1 MCVIIASTDLGMD
14 PKVYLID
21 SLPVKM
27 EPWEFLSI
35 AFLSLGICFAATLYP
50 SWRAARLPPVEGL
63 KYD

>member
-1 MCVIIASTDLGMD
+1 VLGWVDFGMD

-27 EPWEFLSI
+27 QGWEFAAI
-35 AFLSLGICFAATLYP
+35 AGVSLLISFLATIYP

-63 KYD
+63 RYD